1 MSAFRTKERE
11 VCAVSV
17 QGAYRP
23 RRPRTS
29 PLWRC
34 LVAHFDEFLT
44 LYPERYE
51 ARFGYLRPVIK
62 HVVEKFL
69 ACGDLTRGFARIRC
83 PQYRQE
89 YLLAFSC
96 RGRGFCPSCHQKRVL
111 LFGDRI
117 SKRVAARVPH
127 RHYVFAIP
135 IMLRAYFRY
144 DRSLLHMLCA
154 AAERSLRDQA
164 STADA
169 QVFPDYDQYDPGP
182 VYD

>member
-11 VCAVSV
+11 ASTVSV
-17 QGAYRP
+17 KGTYRP

-34 LVAHFDEFLT
+34 LGAHFDEFLA

-51 ARFGYLRPVIK
+51 ARLGFLRPVIK

-69 ACGDLTRGFARIRC
+69 ACGDLTQGFARIRC
-83 PQYRQE
+83 PQCRQE

-111 LFGDRI
+111 LFGERI

-144 DRSLLHMLCA
+144 NRALLHLLCA

-164 STADA
+164 STADE

-182 VYD
+182 VYA